1 MEVKT
6 LNNGVKMPLLGLGVF
21 RIDDLKETQST
32 VENALSLGYRYIDTA
47 SAYGNEEGVG
57 KAIKNSSVPRDQIFL
72 TTKLWVPDISYEGA
86 KKALDASLKRLGTDY
101 VDLYVIHQPYND
113 TYGAWRAME
122 EMYHEG
128 KIRALGVDHFSPARL
143 VDFIEFNNLKPQ
155 VDYLET
161 HPYYQRYSE
170 NDYLKSE
177 DILQVGFSAFGSG
190 KFNLFQ
196 NPVLMEIA
204 NKHNK
209 GVGQVILRWLLQ
221 RGIAVIPKTT
231 HINRLKEN
239 LDVFDFQLTDDEMK
253 TIKSLDSGKSIA
265 GNRQSPQELKKIL
278 HGFVHD
284 GADES

>member
-1 MEVKT
+1 MEYKT

-21 RIDDLKETQST
+21 RINDLQETQST

-47 SAYGNEEGVG
+47 TAYGNEEGVG
-57 KAIKNSSVPRDQIFL
+57 RAIKNSSVPRDQIFL
-72 TTKLWVPDISYEGA
+72 TTKLWVPDTTYDGA
-86 KKALDASLKRLGTDY
+86 KKALEASLKRLGTDY

-143 VDFIEFNNLKPQ
+143 VDFIEFNDLKPQ

-161 HPYYQRYSE
+161 HPYYQRYPE

-190 KFNLFQ
+190 NFNLFQ

-204 NKHNK
+204 NKHHK
-209 GVGQVILRWLLQ
+209 SVGQVILRWLLQ
-221 RGIAVIPKTT
+221 RQIAVIPKTT
-231 HINRLKEN
+231 HVNRLKEN
-239 LDVFDFQLTDDEMK
+239 IDVFDFQLTDDEMK
-253 TIKSLDSGKSIA
+253 AIKSLDSGKSIA
-265 GNRQSPQELKKIL
+265 GNRQSPQELKKLL
-278 HGFVHD
+278 HSLLHD
-284 GADES
+284 YTKY

>member
-6 LNNGVKMPLLGLGVF
+6 INNGVKMPLLGLGVF
-21 RIDDLKETQST
+21 RIDDLQETQST

-57 KAIKNSSVPRDQIFL
+57 KAIKNSAVPRDQIFL
-72 TTKLWVPDISYEGA
+72 TTKLWVPDISYAGA
-86 KKALDASLKRLGTDY
+86 KRALDASLKRLGTDY

-143 VDFIEFNNLKPQ
+143 VDFIEFNDLKPQ

-161 HPYYQRYSE
+161 HPYYQRHSE
-170 NDYLKSE
+170 NDYLRSE

-190 KFNLFQ
+190 KLNLFQ
-196 NPVLMEIA
+196 DPVLMKIA
-204 NKHNK
+204 SQHHKS
-209 GVGQVILRWLLQ
+209 VGQVILRWLLQ
-221 RGIAVIPKTT
+221 RGIDVIPKTT
-231 HINRLKEN
+231 HLNRLKEN
-239 LDVFDFQLTDDEMK
+239 LDVFDFQLTADEMQV
-253 TIKSLDSGKSIA
+253 IKSLDSGKSTA

-278 HGFVHD
+278 HGFVND